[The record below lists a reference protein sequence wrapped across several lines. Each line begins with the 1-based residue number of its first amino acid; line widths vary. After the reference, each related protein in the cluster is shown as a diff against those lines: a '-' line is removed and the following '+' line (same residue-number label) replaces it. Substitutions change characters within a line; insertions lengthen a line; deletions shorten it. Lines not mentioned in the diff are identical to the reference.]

1 MSPPERSL
9 YLYFLD
15 RELGDAVSYRLDPL
29 VARHAAQTLTIAT
42 NARLV
47 CGLSLLYENDNL
59 DPPTIEFFGR
69 LLETGVLDTIS
80 HYPSYDEFLASRV
93 TLYRDDAERYP
104 AYFGKLSL
112 PEINP
117 TVVKAGGTTQRIVE
131 GMSQWALRLPD
142 IDRRYR
148 LTAAEL
154 SGPVLSALQQ
164 REDRAVTFSLFRPHL
179 GDLADVPA
187 AQWHIRRTISRL
199 FATDYRDFGGNDV
212 PTGLRGLT
220 FFEEAL
226 ALDFPCYDVQI
237 LSYLIR
243 LSGLA
248 GALATP
254 GGPDSGWEALLY
266 ARESDGHTMLAA
278 VYRWIVSALA
288 DVVAGQPGSLRHD
301 AMRRSIIDWLRR
313 LVSPPPA
320 PARLAGAVPGAV
332 KYEIAHSNALAV
344 ASQLRGDRSVAGA
357 LDRLH
362 DDFFPP
368 ARADVLLVVATQIE
382 TDAVFGVFEEGGHA
396 PTQPS
401 FSLINTYQLFSPVAG
416 ARIALV
422 RCSMGA
428 GGPGGPELTVA
439 EAITALKP
447 ASVIMLG
454 IAFGTDP
461 HGQRLGDV
469 LLSTRVFDYELVRA
483 GTDPSG
489 RLVQVS
495 RGERPT
501 ASPRLIG
508 RFQMA
513 RLHTCGLTLHEGTV
527 LSGRKLVD
535 NVDYR
540 DQLTALCPEAIG
552 GEMEGYGVYAAAQR
566 LGVDWVI
573 VKAICD
579 WADGTK
585 LQDKAHHQAVAA
597 RNAAFA
603 VLRTLERGGFSA

>member
-15 RELGDAVSYRLDPL
+15 RELGDAVDYHLDPL
-29 VARHAAQTLTIAT
+29 VARHAVQTLTIAT

-59 DPPTIEFFGR
+59 DPPAIGFFGQ
-69 LLETGVLDTIS
+69 LLEAGVLDTIS
-80 HYPSYDEFLASRV
+80 HYPSYAEFLGSRI
-93 TLYRDDAERYP
+93 TLYRHDAERYP

-117 TVVKAGGTTQRIVE
+117 TVVKAGGTTGRIVE

-142 IDRRYR
+142 VDRRYR
-148 LTAAEL
+148 LTVAEL
-154 SGPVLSALQQ
+154 SDPVLSALRE

-179 GDLADVPA
+179 GELADVPA

-199 FATDYRDFGGNDV
+199 FATDYRDFGDNDV
-212 PTGLRGLT
+212 PTGMRGLT

-237 LSYLIR
+237 LSHLIR

-248 GALATP
+248 DALAP
-254 GGPDSGWEALLY
+254 DRPDSSWNALLH
-266 ARESDGHTMLAA
+266 ARESDGHTFLAA
-278 VYRWIVSALA
+278 TYRWIISAFA
-288 DVVAGQPGSLRHD
+288 EAVTGQPGSSRQD
-301 AMRRSIIDWLRR
+301 EVRFRIITWLRT
-313 LVSPPPA
+313 LATTQPA
-320 PARLAGAVPGAV
+320 PVSSAGTVPGDV
-332 KYEIAHSNALAV
+332 TYEIAQSNALAL
-344 ASQLRGDRSVAGA
+344 ASQLRRDRRIAEA

-362 DDFFPP
+362 GDFFPP
-368 ARADVLLVVATQIE
+368 ARADVLLVVATRIE
-382 TDAVFGVFEEGGHA
+382 ADAVFDIFEDNGYA
-396 PTQPS
+396 PTRAS
-401 FSLINTYQLFSPVAG
+401 FSLINTYQLFTPVAG

-461 HGQRLGDV
+461 QNQQVGDV
-469 LLSTRVFDYELVRA
+469 LLSTGVFDYELQRA
-483 GTDPSG
+483 GTDLSG
-489 RLVQVS
+489 LLVQVP
-495 RGERPT
+495 RGGRPA

-508 RFQMA
+508 RFQMT
-513 RLHTCGLTLHEGTV
+513 RLRTCGLTLHEGVV

-540 DQLTALCPEAIG
+540 DQLTALCPDAIG

-566 LGVDWVI
+566 LSTDWVI

-579 WADGTK
+579 WADGMK
-585 LQDKAHHQAVAA
+585 RHDKARRQEVAA
-597 RNAAFA
+597 RNAALA
-603 VLRTLERGGFSA
+603 VLRTLERGGFTA

>member
-1 MSPPERSL
+1 VSTPERSL

-15 RELGDAVSYRLDPL
+15 RELGDAVGYRLDPL
-29 VARHAAQTLTIAT
+29 VARHAVQTLTIAT

-59 DPPTIEFFGR
+59 DPPAIGFFGQ
-69 LLETGVLDTIS
+69 LLEAGVLDTIS
-80 HYPSYDEFLASRV
+80 HYPSYAEFLASRV
-93 TLYRDDAERYP
+93 TLYRHDAERYP

-112 PEINP
+112 PALNP
-117 TVVKAGGTTQRIVE
+117 TVVKAGGTTERIVE

-142 IDRRYR
+142 NDRRYR
-148 LTAAEL
+148 LTAGEL
-154 SGPVLSALQQ
+154 SGPVLRALRE
-164 REDRAVTFSLFRPHL
+164 REDRAVTFSLFRQHL
-179 GDLADVPA
+179 GELADVPA
-187 AQWHIRRTISRL
+187 AQWLIRRAISRL

-212 PTGLRGLT
+212 PTGMRGLT

-237 LSYLIR
+237 LSHLIR

-248 GALATP
+248 DALAT
-254 GGPDSGWEALLY
+254 GRPDSGWDALLY

-278 VYRWIVSALA
+278 VCRWIISAFA
-288 DVVAGQPGSLRHD
+288 GVVAGQPGSLRHD
-301 AMRRSIIDWLRR
+301 EVRFRIITWLRR
-313 LVSPPPA
+313 LVTPPPT
-320 PARLAGAVPGAV
+320 PARPAGLAQGDVR
-332 KYEIAHSNALAV
+332 YEIAQSNALAL
-344 ASQLRGDRSVAGA
+344 ASQLRGDRRIAEA

-368 ARADVLLVVATQIE
+368 AQADVLLVVATQIE
-382 TDAVFGVFEEGGHA
+382 ADAVFDVFASNGYA
-396 PTQPS
+396 PARPS
-401 FSLINTYQLFSPVAG
+401 FSLINTYQLFAPVAG

-454 IAFGTDP
+454 IAFGTDRRT
-461 HGQRLGDV
+461 QRVGDV
-469 LLSTRVFDYELVRA
+469 LLSTRVFDYELQRA
-483 GTDPSG
+483 GTDPAG
-489 RLVQVS
+489 RLVRVS
-495 RGERPT
+495 RGDRPV

-513 RLHTCGLTLHEGTV
+513 RLHTFGLTVHEGTM

-566 LGVDWVI
+566 HSVDWVI

-579 WADGTK
+579 WADGRK
-585 LQDKAHHQAVAA
+585 RNRKAHRQNVAA
-597 RNAAFA
+597 ANAALA
-603 VLRTLERGGFSA
+603 VLRTLERGGFAP

>member
-69 LLETGVLDTIS
+69 LLEAGVLDTIS
-80 HYPSYDEFLASRV
+80 HYPGYGEFLASRV
-93 TLYRDDAERYP
+93 TLYRHDAERYP
-104 AYFGKLSL
+104 AYFGGISL
-112 PEINP
+112 PAINP
-117 TVVKAGGTTQRIVE
+117 TIVKTGGTTERIAE

-142 IDRRYR
+142 TAHRHR

-154 SGPVLSALQQ
+154 SGPVLSALEQ

-179 GDLADVPA
+179 GELADVPA
-187 AQWHIRRTISRL
+187 AQWHVRRTISRL

-212 PTGLRGLT
+212 PTGIRGLT

-226 ALDFPCYDVQI
+226 ALDFPHYDVQI
-237 LSYLIR
+237 LSHLIR

-248 GALATP
+248 GAVATDR
-254 GGPDSGWEALLY
+254 PDSGWDALLY
-266 ARESDGHTMLAA
+266 ARESSGHTFLAA
-278 VYRWIVSALA
+278 TYRWIISALA
-288 DVVAGQPGSLRHD
+288 GVAAAQPGSSRQD
-301 AMRRSIIDWLRR
+301 EVRFRIITWLRT
-313 LVSPPPA
+313 LTTTQPA
-320 PARLAGAVPGAV
+320 AAGPVTGDV
-332 KYEIAHSNALAV
+332 RYEIAQKNAMALA
-344 ASQLRGDRSVAGA
+344 AQLRGNRAIADA
-357 LDRLH
+357 LDRLYY
-362 DDFFPP
+362 DYFPP
-368 ARADVLLVVATQIE
+368 AQADVLLVVATQVE
-382 TDAVFGVFEEGGHA
+382 ADAVFAVFTEYGHA
-396 PTQPS
+396 PAGPS
-401 FSLINTYQLFSPVAG
+401 FSQINTYQFFSPVAG
-416 ARIALV
+416 ASVALV

-447 ASVIMLG
+447 ASVIMVG

-461 HGQRLGDV
+461 RTQQLGDV
-469 LLSTRVFDYELVRA
+469 LLSTRVFDYELQRA
-483 GTDPSG
+483 GTDEAG

-495 RGERPT
+495 RGDRT
-501 ASPRLIG
+501 MASPRLIG

-513 RLHTCGLTLHEGTV
+513 RLHVFGLTLRDGTM
-527 LSGRKLVD
+527 LSGQKLVD
-535 NVDYR
+535 NADYR

-566 LGVDWVI
+566 HLVDWVI

-579 WADGTK
+579 WADGRK
-585 LQDKAHHQAVAA
+585 RHRKAYHQGVAA
-597 RNAAFA
+597 HNAALA
-603 VLRTLERGGFSA
+603 VLRTLERGGFGR